1 MHVPQ
6 YRSIWSASAHV
17 VTCIHDLKRV
27 RMDTDDKQHK

>member
-6 YRSIWSASAHV
+6 CRSIWSASAHV

-27 RMDTDDKQHK
+27 RMDIDDEQHK